1 MSKSKIKVLIIEDD
15 LSINEAYTL
24 ILTKAGYEVASAYD
38 GNEGLEQ
45 VEKFKPKVV
54 LLDLRMPHL
63 DGVGVLTK
71 LTDKQK
77 KSMHIIVLSNYD
89 MQKEIDEAYKLGAE
103 RYILK
108 AWASPLDL
116 VQLVENSLKN

>member
-1 MSKSKIKVLIIEDD
+1 MSKKKSKILIIEDD
-15 LSINEAYTL
+15 TSINEAYNM
-24 ILTKAGYEVASAYD
+24 ILTKSGYEVQSAYD

-45 VEKFKPKVV
+45 IASFEPKVV

-63 DGVGVLTK
+63 DGVGVLSK

-77 KSMHIIVLSNYD
+77 KTMHIIVLSNYD
-89 MQKEIDEAYKLGAE
+89 MQKEIDQAYKLGAE

>member
-1 MSKSKIKVLIIEDD
+1 MAHSKSKVLIIEDD
-15 LSINEAYTL
+15 TSINEAYNL
-24 ILTKAGYEVASAYD
+24 ILTKSGFEVQSAFD
-38 GNEGLEQ
+38 GNEGIKLIKQFEPQ
-45 VEKFKPKVV
+45 VL

-71 LTDKQK
+71 LGDTLK
-77 KSMHIIVLSNYD
+77 KTMHIIVLSNYD

-116 VQLVENSLKN
+116 VQIVENSLKA

>member
-1 MSKSKIKVLIIEDD
+1 MSRAKVKVLIIEDD
-15 LSINEAYTL
+15 TSINEAYAM
-24 ILTKAGYEVASAYD
+24 ILSKSGYHVESAYD
-38 GNEGLEQ
+38 GNEGLQ
-45 VEKFKPKVV
+45 KIASFNPQVV

-63 DGVGVLTK
+63 DGVGVLAK
-71 LTDKQK
+71 LSDKQK
-77 KSMHIIVLSNYD
+77 KAMHIIVLSNYD

>member
-1 MSKSKIKVLIIEDD
+1 MTKSKAKILIIEDD
-15 LSINEAYTL
+15 LSISEAYSL
-24 ILTKAGYEVASAYD
+24 ILTKSGYEVEVAYD
-38 GNEGLEQ
+38 GNEGI
-45 VEKFKPKVV
+45 EKIESFQPKVV

-63 DGVGVLTK
+63 DGVGVLSK
-71 LTDKQK
+71 LSTQQK
-77 KSMHIIVLSNYD
+77 KKMHIIVLSNYD

-116 VQLVENSLKN
+116 VQLVQSALKS

>member
-1 MSKSKIKVLIIEDD
+1 MSKAKARVLIVEDD
-15 LSINEAYTL
+15 TSINEAYTM
-24 ILTKAGYEVASAYD
+24 ILTKSGYSVESAYD
-38 GNEGLEQ
+38 GNEGI
-45 VEKFKPKVV
+45 EKIEAFNPNVV

-63 DGVGVLTK
+63 DGVGVLSK
-71 LTDKQK
+71 LSAKQK
-77 KSMHIIVLSNYD
+77 KDMHIIVLSNYD

-116 VQLVENSLKN
+116 VQLVENSLKK

>member
-1 MSKSKIKVLIIEDD
+1 MVKTKKKILIVEDD
-15 LSINEAYTL
+15 ASISDSYKIILEKSDYTV
-24 ILTKAGYEVASAYD
+24 ECAYD
-38 GNEGLEQ
+38 GNEGMKKLES
-45 VEKFKPKVV
+45 FSPDLM

-71 LTDKQK
+71 MTDKQK
-77 KSMHIIVLSNYD
+77 KDTPVIVLSNYD

-108 AWASPLDL
+108 AWASPVDL
-116 VQLVENSLKN
+116 VQLVKTSLEK

>member
-1 MSKSKIKVLIIEDD
+1 MKKLESFSPD
-15 LSINEAYTL
+15 LM
-24 ILTKAGYEVASAYD
+24 
-38 GNEGLEQ
+38 
-45 VEKFKPKVV
+45 

-71 LTDKQK
+71 MTDKQK
-77 KSMHIIVLSNYD
+77 KDTPVIVLSNYD

-108 AWASPLDL
+108 AWASPVDL
-116 VQLVENSLKN
+116 VQLVKSSLEK

>member
-1 MSKSKIKVLIIEDD
+1 MSKSKVKVLIIEDD
-15 LSINEAYTL
+15 ISINEAYTM
-24 ILTKAGYEVASAYD
+24 ILNKAGYEVASAYD

-103 RYILK
+103 RYIL
-108 AWASPLDL
+108 
-116 VQLVENSLKN
+116 

>member
-1 MSKSKIKVLIIEDD
+1 MGKAKAKILIVEDD
-15 LSINEAYTL
+15 TSINEAYTL
-24 ILTKAGYEVASAYD
+24 ILTKAGHDVKSAFD
-38 GNEGLEQ
+38 GNEGLEAL
-45 VEKFKPKVV
+45 KDFKPKII

-63 DGVGVLTK
+63 DGVGFLKK
-71 LTDKQK
+71 LSAEQK
-77 KSMHIIVLSNYD
+77 KASKIIVLSNYD

-116 VQLVENSLKN
+116 VQLVENTLKG

>member
-1 MSKSKIKVLIIEDD
+1 MSKAKARVLIVEDD
-15 LSINEAYTL
+15 TSINEAYTM
-24 ILTKAGYEVASAYD
+24 ILTKSGYSVESAYD
-38 GNEGLEQ
+38 GNEGI
-45 VEKFKPKVV
+45 EKIESFNPHVV

-63 DGVGVLTK
+63 DGVGVLSR
-71 LTDKQK
+71 LSAKQK
-77 KSMHIIVLSNYD
+77 KDMHIIVLSNYD

-116 VQLVENSLKN
+116 VQLVENSLKK

>member
-1 MSKSKIKVLIIEDD
+1 MGKTKARILIVEDD
-15 LSINEAYTL
+15 ISINEAYTL
-24 ILTKAGYEVASAYD
+24 ILTKAGYTVESAYD
-38 GNEGLEQ
+38 GNEGLE
-45 VEKFKPKVV
+45 KLDSFKPKIV

-63 DGVGVLTK
+63 DGVGFLKK
-71 LTDKQK
+71 LTPAQK
-77 KSMHIIVLSNYD
+77 KSAKIIVLSNYD

-116 VQLVENSLKN
+116 VQLVENSIKN

>member
-1 MSKSKIKVLIIEDD
+1 M
-15 LSINEAYTL
+15 
-24 ILTKAGYEVASAYD
+24 ILEKAGYQVASAFD
-38 GNEGLEQ
+38 GNEGLEKI
-45 VEKFKPKVV
+45 EAFGPKVV

-71 LTDKQK
+71 LSDKQK

-89 MQKEIDEAYKLGAE
+89 MQKEIDQAYKLGAE

-116 VQLVENSLKN
+116 VQLVENSLKH